1 VCELGAALKT
11 GALPQSI
18 ATQVFVD
25 EQTFGDGYQGTVSGS
40 LLNVVAPLDRKL
52 PAALQVDI
60 FADFVC
66 PWSYLGKRRLES
78 ALKAVKGPTILHWHP
93 FQLNPAMPAAGMQ
106 FDRYLEA
113 KFGSRESMEPVIQ
126 QLTRLG
132 KADGVEF
139 RFDLMKRVPN
149 SINAHC
155 LMALAEER
163 KCNTMALA
171 EDIYRAFFTEGRDIG
186 QRSVLAEIAAR
197 HGIDQELLA
206 TALDKGAIRKGV
218 FAAETKA
225 RENGVQGVPAYLVN
239 RRVFVVGAQTPDNLI
254 HVFDHAMFG
263 DDDESPRNLVLH

>member
-1 VCELGAALKT
+1 M
-11 GALPQSI
+11 
-18 ATQVFVD
+18 D
-25 EQTFGDGYQGTVSGS
+25 EQTFGNGYPVKVSGS

-60 FADFVC
+60 FADLVC
-66 PWSYLGKRRLES
+66 PWSYLGKRRLEV

-93 FQLNPAMPAAGMQ
+93 FQLNPAMPAEGMD
-106 FDRYLEA
+106 FDHYLEA

-132 KADGVEF
+132 RAEGVEF
-139 RFDLMKRVPN
+139 RFDRIKRVPN
-149 SINAHC
+149 SVNAHC

-163 KCNTMALA
+163 QCNTMVLP

-186 QRSVLAEIAAR
+186 RRSVLADLAAK
-197 HGIDQELLA
+197 HGIDEELLA
-206 TALDKGAIRKGV
+206 TALDNGAIRKGV
-218 FAAETKA
+218 YAAEAKA
-225 RENGVQGVPAYLVN
+225 RESGVQGVPAYLVN

-263 DDDESPRNLVLH
+263 DEKESTLSPVLH